1 MQDGFVYCVDMW
13 LCLFGESGLL
23 VLSFVVLEDY
33 YQEQGC
39 DWECYVMVKVWIMGD
54 SEGVYVNELCVMLC
68 LFVFCC
74 YIDFS
79 VIQLLCN
86 MKGMIVCEVC

>member
-1 MQDGFVYCVDMW
+1 
-13 LCLFGESGLL
+13 
-23 VLSFVVLEDY
+23 
-33 YQEQGC
+33 
-39 DWECYVMVKVWIMGD
+39 MVKVWIMGD

-79 VIQLLCN
+79 VI
-86 MKGMIVCEVC
+86 

>member
-1 MQDGFVYCVDMW
+1 
-13 LCLFGESGLL
+13 
-23 VLSFVVLEDY
+23 
-33 YQEQGC
+33 
-39 DWECYVMVKVWIMGD
+39 MVKVWIMGD